1 MKKGE
6 KYVDTT
12 DFTILEFVCNDKT
25 ENGHVCIF
33 KDPKTIINR
42 YFYTDEMQKIIQLPT
57 SKEHLAEIL
66 GMTKEGEGYLDN
78 GTYLSVF
85 ELEMLYN
92 TIVLSKV
99 ELFNK
104 IRRR

>member
-6 KYVDTT
+6 KYIYKK
-12 DFTILEFVCNDKT
+12 DFSMLEYSHKAPSGSHVFTCMAMRIIAT
-25 ENGHVCIF
+25 ENELNDLI
-33 KDPKTIINR
+33 P
-42 YFYTDEMQKIIQLPT
+42 YPT
-57 SKEHLAEIL
+57 SKEHLAEL
-66 GMTKEGEGYLDN
+66 LNMQKEGEGYLDN